1 MFELP
6 DLPYAYDALAP
17 HIDAR
22 TMEIHHSKHHA
33 GYTKKLNSAIEWSDC
48 EGKSIQELLS
58 DPDSLPSDIRQWV
71 INNGWGYY
79 NHLLF
84 RPSLSPDG
92 WWQPWG
98 DLLAAIAST
107 FGDFDTFQQA
117 FTNKALSLFGS
128 GWVYLCQNQDWG
140 LVIKRY
146 SFQETPLKDGYTPLL
161 GLDVWEHAYYLEYQ
175 NRRADYVAGWWNII
189 NRKEV
194 ESRFVK

>member
-1 MFELP
+1 MFDLP
-6 DLPYAYDALAP
+6 TLPYAYDALEP

-33 GYTKKLNSAIEWSDC
+33 AYTKKLNTAIEWTNLGD
-48 EGKSIQELLS
+48 KSIEELLRH
-58 DPDSLPSDIRQWV
+58 PDDLPVDIRRAV
-71 INNGWGYY
+71 SNNGWGYY

-92 WWQPWG
+92 WGQPSG
-98 DLLAAIAST
+98 GLFKAIEST
-107 FGDFDTFQQA
+107 FGDFWSFQQA

-128 GWVYLCQNQDWG
+128 GWVYLCADKDGG

-146 SFQETPLKDGYTPLL
+146 SFQETPLKHWLTPLL

-175 NRRADYVAGWWNII
+175 NKRADYVAARWNII
-189 NRKEV
+189 NRNEIEK
-194 ESRFVK
+194 RFTS